1 MLLLP
6 QFLIKM
12 PHSLP
17 LLLCYLERVVTLALS
32 KFNKKEGGMKRGR
45 GKQRKKMRKK
55 KLMFAF
61 LLTFSEFSQALTS
74 ISKKYKK

>member
-17 LLLCYLERVVTLALS
+17 LLLCYLERVVTLT

-45 GKQRKKMRKK
+45 GKQKKKMRKK